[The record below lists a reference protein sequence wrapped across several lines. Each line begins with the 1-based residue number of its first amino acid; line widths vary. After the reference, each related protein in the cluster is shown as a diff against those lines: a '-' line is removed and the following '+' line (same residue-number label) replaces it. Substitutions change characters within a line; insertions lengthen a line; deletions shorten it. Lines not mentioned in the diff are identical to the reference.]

1 MTDFS
6 QILTDVGEGQAYNPY
21 AGKTEEGEWIEGTTS
36 IDFLNNFFGQYS
48 TAAEMIAATTSE
60 GLKLFFAWLKE
71 QGKLT

>member
-1 MTDFS
+1 MTNFS
-6 QILTDVGEGQAYNPY
+6 AILTDVGEGEAYNPY

-36 IDFLNNFFGQYS
+36 IEFLNNIFGKYDK
-48 TAAEMIAATTSE
+48 AAEMIAATTSE